1 MRKTDPTF
9 IKLRMLSKIMRT
21 GIFSTSLKSLTDIRF
36 SSLFFNFLILQ
47 KYIFLF
53 VIEKQL
59 SVKQTINNESL
70 IDNAFT
76 RAHLT
81 NKLYICWIKHT
92 NNIIMRPLIKLFA
105 VTLIVLI
112 SSKVYSQDTYGMP
125 TDELTGKI
133 HYQEVVKMAGTKDEL
148 FIRAQ
153 KWLHKF
159 FRNASSV
166 IKRLDQENGLI
177 EGRRQFNVIT
187 KDKKGREKP
196 AGIIKYTFKIEVK
209 EGKYRVRLFD
219 FKQAGSGGK
228 AVEAWFDD
236 KDEKQKEIHAQIFKQ
251 IDDDAKKL
259 LASLKKAMRPTE
271 IKTEEW

>member
-1 MRKTDPTF
+1 M
-9 IKLRMLSKIMRT
+9 
-21 GIFSTSLKSLTDIRF
+21 
-36 SSLFFNFLILQ
+36 
-47 KYIFLF
+47 
-53 VIEKQL
+53 KQ
-59 SVKQTINNESL
+59 
-70 IDNAFT
+70 
-76 RAHLT
+76 
-81 NKLYICWIKHT
+81 
-92 NNIIMRPLIKLFA
+92 LIKLFA

-133 HYQEVVKMAGTKDEL
+133 HYQEVVKMEGTKDEL

-153 KWLHKF
+153 KWLHTF

-166 IKRLDQENGLI
+166 IKRLDQENGVI

-196 AGIIKYTFKIEVK
+196 AGVIKYTFRIEVK
-209 EGKYRVRLFD
+209 DGKYRVRLFD

-228 AVEAWFDD
+228 AIEAWFDD
-236 KDEKQKEIHAQIFKQ
+236 TDEKQKAIHSQIFKQ

-259 LASLKKAMRPTE
+259 LASLKKGMRPTE